1 MSPGTT
7 LRLLLGDQL
16 NPRHT
21 WFEQRRDDV
30 LYVFM
35 EMREETDYV
44 LHHAQLWQTIV
55 SAGVNSF
62 GEASAAQLAW
72 PLNRAEALQQLDA
85 FVEKALPHFGDFQ
98 DADEPSRLAN
108 VSLAPVF

>member
-1 MSPGTT
+1 MLTAGPAAARPPTFPS
-7 LRLLLGDQL
+7 
-16 NPRHT
+16 
-21 WFEQRRDDV
+21 E
-30 LYVFM
+30 
-35 EMREETDYV
+35 
-44 LHHAQLWQTIV
+44 AQLAATP
-55 SAGVNSF
+55 
-62 GEASAAQLAW
+62 AQLAW